1 MKQEKRD
8 AGNDAGAFGAE
19 LRRLRGA
26 ADMSLQR
33 LAEATF
39 FSKSHLS
46 KVENGRK
53 APSIDLARACDAALG
68 AGGRLSGLVEA
79 PGGRRGAAASARAF
93 APEAIPR
100 PAESRGLPV
109 GAGLG
114 AFSIGS
120 DALLGRSASG
130 REREPAL
137 VSEHVLTSFR
147 ILFDQLRV
155 LGQQSSPAIV
165 LPTVMAQTQ
174 ALQQLAKGA
183 GPKLVPPALMLASRY
198 AEFGG
203 WMAQEAGEERT
214 ALWWTDRALELATA
228 AGDGQLHAHAL
239 VRRACIAMY
248 AHDGLQTIELAQRAQ
263 AAATASPRVR
273 AMAAE
278 REAQGHALVGD
289 YDTCRRTLARAA
301 ALAEADPGDSEAGAG
316 GTDDAPPLGSSTVLD
331 RHSVVTGWCLYDVG
345 RPAEAAAVLAPAVKK
360 IPATAVRARTRFGM
374 RLALAHAG
382 SNNIDRACDLTHEL
396 LDGAEA
402 IDSAT
407 VAHDVRQLSRTL
419 ARWHTAPSVR
429 TLTPRL
435 ARALNRTPL

>member
-1 MKQEKRD
+1 MEQAKRD
-8 AGNDAGAFGAE
+8 TGNDTGSFGTE
-19 LRRLRGA
+19 LRRLRDA
-26 ADMSLQR
+26 AGLSLQR

-68 AGGRLSGLVEA
+68 AGGRLAGLVEA
-79 PGGRRGAAASARAF
+79 PGRRGAVPST
-93 APEAIPR
+93 R
-100 PAESRGLPV
+100 PADREGARRPV
-109 GAGLG
+109 EPHGFPAGARLG

-120 DALLGRSASG
+120 DALLGLSASG

-137 VSEHVLTSFR
+137 LSERVLTSFR
-147 ILFDQLRV
+147 LLFDQLRV
-155 LGQQSSPAIV
+155 LGQQTSPAVV
-165 LPTVMAQTQ
+165 LPTVLAQTQ

-183 GPKLVPPALMLASRY
+183 GPELGPPALMLASRY
-198 AEFGG
+198 AEYGG
-203 WMAQEAGEERT
+203 WMAQEAGEDRT
-214 ALWWTDRALELATA
+214 ALWWTDRALEMATA

-263 AAATASPRVR
+263 ATATASPRIR

-289 YDTCRRTLARAA
+289 YDTCRRALDKAA
-301 ALAEADPGDSEAGAG
+301 ALAAADTGDSPD
-316 GTDDAPPLGSSTVLD
+316 TPVLGSSTVID

-345 RPAEAAAVLAPAVKK
+345 RPAEAAAVLTPAVHK
-360 IPATAVRARTRFGM
+360 IPRNAVRARTRFGM

-382 SNNIDRACDLTHEL
+382 SNNIDRACDLAHDL

-419 ARWHTAPSVR
+419 ARWHTDPAVR
-429 TLTPRL
+429 GLTPRL
-435 ARALNRTPL
+435 ARALNRSPL